1 MNFQQLRYV
10 RETVRQGLNL
20 TEAARRL
27 HTSQPGV
34 SKQIRELE
42 TELGVEIFI
51 RYGKR
56 IIAVTEPGKAVVE
69 VIDRLLQEAENL
81 KQVGREFK
89 DQTSGTLTIATT
101 HTQARYSLPE
111 VVSAFKRRFP
121 KVHLTI
127 KQGNPP
133 QLAEMVIAREADIAI
148 ATEALDG
155 YPKLLAL
162 PGYEWSHCVVVPAKH
177 PLARDVR
184 DGRLTLDAL
193 ARYPIVTYDPA
204 FAGRSHI
211 DEAFRAQ
218 GLAPD
223 IVLSAVDSDV
233 IKTYVELGLGVGII
247 AAMAFDEKR
256 DRALRALDAG
266 HLFGTMTTRVAV
278 RRGAALRGFTYTF
291 IELFSPRLTRRL
303 VETALAGKAEAY
315 EL

>member
-20 TEAARRL
+20 TEAAKKL
-27 HTSQPGV
+27 FTSQPGV
-34 SKQIRELE
+34 SKR
-42 TELGVEIFI
+42 
-51 RYGKR
+51 RY
-56 IIAVTEPGKAVVE
+56 
-69 VIDRLLQEAENL
+69 
-81 KQVGREFK
+81 
-89 DQTSGTLTIATT
+89 
-101 HTQARYSLPE
+101 
-111 VVSAFKRRFP
+111 P
-121 KVHLTI
+121 KVLLTI

-133 QLAEMVIAREADIAI
+133 QLAEMVIAREADMAI
-148 ATEALDG
+148 ATEALDN

-162 PGYEWSHCVVVPAKH
+162 PGYEWRHCVVVPVKH
-177 PLARDVR
+177 PLAKEQ
-184 DGRLTLDAL
+184 RLTLEML
-193 ARYPIVTYDPA
+193 ARYPVVTYDPA

-233 IKTYVELGLGVGII
+233 IKTYVELGLGIGII

-256 DRALRALDAG
+256 DRHLRALDAG

-278 RRGAALRGFTYTF
+278 RRGAALRGYAYTF
-291 IELFSPRLTRRL
+291 IELFSPRLSRKL
-303 VETALAGKAEAY
+303 IETALAGKAETY

>member
-20 TEAARRL
+20 TEAAKKL
-27 HTSQPGV
+27 FTSQPGV

-42 TELGVEIFI
+42 NEL
-51 RYGKR
+51 
-56 IIAVTEPGKAVVE
+56 GKAVVE
-69 VIDRLLQEAENL
+69 VIEHLLQEAENL

-89 DQTSGTLTIATT
+89 DQDAGTLTIATT
-101 HTQARYSLPE
+101 HTQARYSLPK
-111 VVSAFKRRFP
+111 VVGAFKRRYP

-133 QLAEMVIAREADIAI
+133 QLAEMVIAREADMAI
-148 ATEALDG
+148 ATEALDN

-162 PGYEWSHCVVVPAKH
+162 PGYEWRHCVVVPAKH
-177 PLARDVR
+177 ALAKEQ
-184 DGRLTLDAL
+184 RLTLEVL

-204 FAGRSHI
+204 FAGRSRI
-211 DEAFRAQ
+211 DEAFQAQ
-218 GLAPD
+218 GLTPD

-233 IKTYVELGLGVGII
+233 IKTYVELGLGVGVI

-256 DRALRALDAG
+256 DRHLRALEAG

-278 RRGAALRGFTYTF
+278 RRGAALRGYAYTF
-291 IELFSPRLTRRL
+291 IELFSPRLSRKL
-303 VETALAGKAEAY
+303 IETALAGKAETY

>member
-20 TEAARRL
+20 TEAAKKL
-27 HTSQPGV
+27 FTSQPGV

-42 TELGVEIFI
+42 NELGVEIFV
-51 RYGKR
+51 RHGKR
-56 IIAVTEPGKAVVE
+56 FVAVIE
-69 VIDRLLQEAENL
+69 RLLQEAENL

-89 DQTSGTLTIATT
+89 DQAAGTLTIATT
-101 HTQARYSLPE
+101 HTQARYSLPK
-111 VVSAFKRRFP
+111 VVGAFKRRYP

-133 QLAEMVIAREADIAI
+133 QLAEMVIAREADMAI
-148 ATEALDG
+148 ATEALDN

-162 PGYEWSHCVVVPAKH
+162 PGYEWRHCVVVPVKH
-177 PLARDVR
+177 PLAKEQ
-184 DGRLTLDAL
+184 RLTLEML
-193 ARYPIVTYDPA
+193 ARYPVVTYDPA
-204 FAGRSHI
+204 FAGRSRI

-218 GLAPD
+218 KLAPN

-233 IKTYVELGLGVGII
+233 IKTYVELGLGIGII

-256 DRALRALDAG
+256 DRHLRALEAG

-278 RRGAALRGFTYTF
+278 RRGAALRGYAYNF
-291 IELFSPRLTRRL
+291 IELFSPRLSRKL
-303 VETALAGKAEAY
+303 IETALAGKAETY

>member
-10 RETVRQGLNL
+10 KETVRQGLNL
-20 TEAARRL
+20 TEAARKL

-34 SKQIRELE
+34 SKQIRQLE
-42 TELGVEIFI
+42 TELGVEIFV
-51 RYGKR
+51 RHGKR
-56 IIAVTEPGKAVVE
+56 LIAVTEPGRAVVD
-69 VIDRLLQEAENL
+69 VIDQLLQDAENL

-89 DQTSGTLTIATT
+89 DQTAGTLTIATT
-101 HTQARYSLPE
+101 HTQARYSLPR
-111 VVSAFKRRFP
+111 VVGEFKRRYS

-133 QLAEMVIAREADIAI
+133 QLAEMVIAREADMAI
-148 ATEALDG
+148 ATEALEG

-162 PGYEWSHCVVVPAKH
+162 PGYEWNHCVVVPAKH
-177 PLARDVR
+177 PLMKA
-184 DGRLTLDAL
+184 GRLTLDEL
-193 ARYPIVTYDPA
+193 ARYPLVTYDPA

-211 DEAFRAQ
+211 DEAFRAH

-233 IKTYVELGLGVGII
+233 IKTYVELGLGIGII
-247 AAMAFDEKR
+247 AAMAFDERR
-256 DRALRALDAG
+256 DRALRCLDAG

-278 RRGAALRGFTYTF
+278 RRGAALRGYAYTF

-303 VETALAGKAEAY
+303 IETALAGSAEAY

>member
-20 TEAARRL
+20 TEAARKL
-27 HTSQPGV
+27 YTSQPGV

-42 TELGVEIFI
+42 TELGVEIFV
-51 RYGKR
+51 RHGKR
-56 IIAVTEPGKAVVE
+56 IVAVTEPGKAVVD
-69 VIDRLLQEAENL
+69 VIEQLLQEAENL
-81 KQVGREFK
+81 KQVGQEFK
-89 DQTSGTLTIATT
+89 DQTSGTLTLGTT
-101 HTQARYSLPE
+101 HTQARYSLPK
-111 VVSAFKRRFP
+111 VVSEFKRRYP
-121 KVHLTI
+121 KVHLI
-127 KQGNPP
+127 LKQGSPQ

-155 YPKLLAL
+155 YPKLIAL
-162 PGYEWSHCVVVPAKH
+162 PGYEWSHSVVVPARH
-177 PLARDVR
+177 PLAK
-184 DGRLTLDAL
+184 GERLTLEEL
-193 ARYPIVTYDPA
+193 ARHPIVTYDAA

-211 DEAFRAQ
+211 DAAFGAQ

-247 AAMAFDEKR
+247 AAMAFDAKR
-256 DRALRALDAG
+256 DRSLRALDAG

-278 RRGAALRGFTYTF
+278 RRGAALRGYAYTF
-291 IELFSPRLTRRL
+291 IELFSPRLNRRL
-303 VETALAGKAEAY
+303 VETAFAGKAEAY

>member
-20 TEAARRL
+20 TEAARKL

-42 TELGVEIFI
+42 AELGVEIFV
-51 RYGKR
+51 RHGKR
-56 IIAVTEPGKAVVE
+56 IVAVTEPGEAVVE

-89 DQTSGTLTIATT
+89 DQTSGTLTVATT
-101 HTQARYSLPE
+101 HTQARYSLPK
-111 VVSAFKRRFP
+111 VVREFKRRYP
-121 KVHLTI
+121 KVHLVI
-127 KQGNPP
+127 KQGSPP
-133 QLAEMVIAREADIAI
+133 LLAEMVIAREADVAI
-148 ATEALDG
+148 ATESLDG

-162 PGYEWSHCVVVPAKH
+162 PGYQWSHCVVVPAKH
-177 PLARDVR
+177 PLVKH
-184 DGRLTLDAL
+184 GRLTLEDL
-193 ARYPIVTYDPA
+193 ARYPIVTYDSA

-233 IKTYVELGLGVGII
+233 IKTYVELGLGIGII

-256 DRALRALDAG
+256 DRSLRSLDAG
-266 HLFGTMTTRVAV
+266 HLFGTLTTRVAV
-278 RRGAALRGFTYTF
+278 RRGAALRGYAYTF
-291 IELFSPRLTRRL
+291 IELFSPRLNRKL
-303 VETALAGKAEAY
+303 IETALAGRSDAY

>member
-20 TEAARRL
+20 TEAAKRL

-42 TELGVEIFI
+42 SELGVEIFV
-51 RYGKR
+51 RHGKR
-56 IIAVTEPGKAVVE
+56 IVAVTEPGKAVVD
-69 VIDRLLQEAENL
+69 VIDRLLQDAENL
-81 KQVGREFK
+81 RQVGREFK
-89 DQTSGTLTIATT
+89 DRTSGILTIATT
-101 HTQARYSLPE
+101 HTQARYSLPR
-111 VVSAFKRRFP
+111 VVGAFKRKYP

-127 KQGNPP
+127 KQGSPP
-133 QLAEMVIAREADIAI
+133 QLAEMVVAREADLAI

-162 PGYEWSHCVVVPAKH
+162 PGYEWSHCVVVPTRH
-177 PLARDVR
+177 PLAK
-184 DGRLTLDAL
+184 GERLTLEAL
-193 ARYPIVTYDPA
+193 ARHPIVTYDAA

-233 IKTYVELGLGVGII
+233 IKTYVELGLGIGII
-247 AAMAFDEKR
+247 AAMAFEAKR
-256 DRALRALDAG
+256 DRGLRALEAG

-278 RRGAALRGFTYTF
+278 RRGAALRGYAYTF
-291 IELFSPRLTRRL
+291 MELFSPRLNRKL
-303 VETALAGKAEAY
+303 IETALAGKAEAY

>member
-20 TEAARRL
+20 TEAAKKL

-42 TELGVEIFI
+42 NELGVEIFV
-51 RYGKR
+51 RHGKR
-56 IIAVTEPGKAVVE
+56 IVAVTEPGKAVVE
-69 VIDRLLQEAENL
+69 VIDHLLQEADNL

-89 DQTSGTLTIATT
+89 DQASGTLTIATT
-101 HTQARYSLPE
+101 HTQARYSLPR
-111 VVSAFKRRFP
+111 VVGDFKRRYP

-148 ATEALDG
+148 ATEALDN

-162 PGYEWSHCVVVPAKH
+162 PGYEWSHCVVVPVKH
-177 PLARDVR
+177 PLAKGD
-184 DGRLTLDAL
+184 RLTLEAL
-193 ARYPIVTYDPA
+193 APYPIVTYDPA
-204 FAGRSHI
+204 FAGRSRI
-211 DEAFRAQ
+211 DEAFRSQ

-233 IKTYVELGLGVGII
+233 IKTYVELGLGIGII

-256 DRALRALDAG
+256 DRTLRSLDAG

-278 RRGAALRGFTYTF
+278 RRGAALRGYAYTF
-291 IELFSPRLTRRL
+291 IELFSPRLTRKL
-303 VETALAGKAEAY
+303 IETALAGKAEAY

>member
-20 TEAARRL
+20 TEAAKKL
-27 HTSQPGV
+27 FTSQPGV

-42 TELGVEIFI
+42 NELGVEIFV
-51 RYGKR
+51 RHGKR
-56 IIAVTEPGKAVVE
+56 IVAVTEPGKAVVD
-69 VIDRLLQEAENL
+69 VIDHLLQEAENL

-101 HTQARYSLPE
+101 HTQARYSLPK
-111 VVSAFKRRFP
+111 VVGEFKRRYP

-133 QLAEMVIAREADIAI
+133 QLAEMVIAREADMAI
-148 ATEALDG
+148 ATEALG
-155 YPKLLAL
+155 NYPKLLAL
-162 PGYEWSHCVVVPAKH
+162 PGFEWRHCVVVPAKH
-177 PLARDVR
+177 PLAKEQ
-184 DGRLTLDAL
+184 RLTLDML

-233 IKTYVELGLGVGII
+233 IKTYVEFCLWIGFI
-247 AAMAFDEKR
+247 AAMTFDEKR
-256 DRALRALDAG
+256 DRHLRALVESHRSDDSDPEAELHVG
-266 HLFGTMTTRVAV
+266 PDHVRVH
-278 RRGAALRGFTYTF
+278 RGKHDVGREPLPPEPIVDVA
-291 IELFSPRLTRRL
+291 
-303 VETALAGKAEAY
+303 
-315 EL
+315 